1 MSNPVV
7 QAFFVG
13 RAIAEVLTERAEH
26 ALTDALSEWG
36 KLEAEARENLHQFTS
51 EVMVRAER
59 AAAAADSGVYTTTS
73 TTSESPG
80 DIQANID
87 ELRAEM
93 ATLRSELQR
102 YRSGNTVD

>member
-13 RAIAEVLTERAEH
+13 RAIAEVVSERAERT
-26 ALTDALSEWG
+26 LTDALSEWG
-36 KLEAEARENLHQFTS
+36 KWEAEARENLRQFTE
-51 EVMVRAER
+51 EVVERANR
-59 AAAAADSGVYTTTS
+59 AAANADSGVYTTTY
-73 TTSESPG
+73 TTGETPG

-87 ELRAEM
+87 DLRAEM

-102 YRSGNTVD
+102 YRTGSSAD

>member
-13 RAIAEVLTERAEH
+13 RAIAEVLSERTERA
-26 ALTDALSEWG
+26 LTDVLSEWG
-36 KLEAEARENLHQFTS
+36 KLEAEARENLRQFTD
-51 EVMVRAER
+51 EVIER
-59 AAAAADSGVYTTTS
+59 ANRAAQAAETGVYTTQYANG
-73 TTSESPG
+73 EAPG

-87 ELRAEM
+87 DLRAEM

-102 YRSGNTVD
+102 YRSGNSAE